1 MTMIISR
8 KKAQKAQKVS
18 PFEGLIFLRLLRLFA
33 SVGSVLAG
41 QFALAAQP
49 SPKPADAERATLVV
63 VAGAP
68 GEAEF
73 GQQFR
78 DQLETWQKIG
88 AQAGVKT
95 VAIGADEEG
104 TPDDRTR
111 LEQALAAEQKDG
123 AAELWLVLLEITV
136 ISFFWQFGYRGM
148 ILQTLWS
155 LGWSM
160 VALAALLY
168 LPMWAMLSIAALMIF
183 GHNALDGIHAQN
195 LGAFALPWALVHEFY
210 FDQVAPT
217 FFIAVGYPLVPWIG
231 VMAAGY
237 AFGRVLDL
245 DRERRDRIMLA
256 IGFAAIVLFL
266 ALRVTNVYGDMKL
279 WTANPRGTLY
289 TALDLL
295 NVTKYPPSLQYL
307 LMTLGPALMLM
318 PLLERWRGAW
328 ADRVAVYGR
337 VPFFYY
343 VVHLPLIHLAA
354 LIWTLTVFHATTLG
368 DFFHNEFAPG
378 YTPSLLRVYLVWIA
392 VVLVLYWPC
401 KRYAAYKRAH
411 REKWWLSYL

>member
-1 MTMIISR
+1 MKPSIPTANAAPRIVSVDLLRGLIMIVMALDHVR
-8 KKAQKAQKVS
+8 DYFS
-18 PFEGLIFLRLLRLFA
+18 PFPWDPTDLSKASAALFLTRWITHFCA
-33 SVGSVLAG
+33 PVFVFLAG
-41 QFALAAQP
+41 TSAYLY
-49 SPKPADAERATLVV
+49 RRNTGATRGELQWFLV
-63 VAGAP
+63 
-68 GEAEF
+68 
-73 GQQFR
+73 
-78 DQLETWQKIG
+78 
-88 AQAGVKT
+88 
-95 VAIGADEEG
+95 
-104 TPDDRTR
+104 TR
-111 LEQALAAEQKDG
+111 G
-123 AAELWLVLLEITV
+123 LWLVLLEITV

-289 TALDLL
+289 TALGLL

>member
-1 MTMIISR
+1 MNPPIPTANAAPRIVSVDLLRGIIMIVMALDHVR
-8 KKAQKAQKVS
+8 DYFS
-18 PFEGLIFLRLLRLFA
+18 PFPWDPTDLSKASAALFLTRWITHFCAPIFVF
-33 SVGSVLAG
+33 LAG
-41 QFALAAQP
+41 TSAYLYRRN
-49 SPKPADAERATLVV
+49 SGATRGELQWFLV
-63 VAGAP
+63 
-68 GEAEF
+68 
-73 GQQFR
+73 
-78 DQLETWQKIG
+78 
-88 AQAGVKT
+88 
-95 VAIGADEEG
+95 
-104 TPDDRTR
+104 TR
-111 LEQALAAEQKDG
+111 G
-123 AAELWLVLLEITV
+123 LWLVLLEITL
-136 ISFFWQFGYRGM
+136 ISFFWQFGYNGM

-168 LPMWAMLSIAALMIF
+168 LPMPAMLGIAALMIF
-183 GHNALDGIHAQN
+183 GHNTLDGIHAQN
-195 LGAFALPWALVHEFY
+195 LGAYALPWALVHEFY
-210 FDQVAPT
+210 FDQVTPG

-237 AFGRVLDL
+237 AFGRILDL
-245 DRERRDRIMLA
+245 DRERRDRIMLG

-266 ALRVTNVYGDMKL
+266 ALRLSGIYGDMKL
-279 WTANPRGTLY
+279 WTVNPRGTLY
-289 TALDLL
+289 TVLDVL

-318 PLLERWRGAW
+318 PLLERWHGAW

-354 LIWTLTVFHATTLG
+354 LIWTLTVFHTTTLG

-378 YTPSLLRVYLVWIA
+378 YSPSLLRAYLVWIA

-401 KRYAAYKRAH
+401 KRYAEYKRAH
-411 REKWWLSYL
+411 KEKWWLSYL